1 MLRNYSSKKPAAA
14 TNSDNIKVA
23 SSNDASGVL
32 QSSEHEENR
41 AVYVL
46 LTEHIKGKIVAYNF
60 SNTEDCAS
68 VDEDFLKEAVEF
80 QKECVLEWLDA
91 SSVSPRSRKFQMMEY
106 DKIYDDK
113 IASFWL
119 RYGSYIL

>member
-1 MLRNYSSKKPAAA
+1 MARNSSSKKPAAA

-41 AVYVL
+41 AVLVL

-60 SNTEDCAS
+60 WNTEDCAS
-68 VDEDFLKEAVEF
+68 VDEDFLKR
-80 QKECVLEWLDA
+80 L
-91 SSVSPRSRKFQMMEY
+91 SSFRKN
-106 DKIYDDK
+106 
-113 IASFWL
+113 AC
-119 RYGSYIL
+119 